1 MTSAERSARPAT
13 CWRAD
18 TAPGESVI
26 LPDGCMDLIWTGE
39 ELLIA
44 GPDTGP
50 YVFGTDRRRDMT
62 GLRFAPGYA
71 PGLLG
76 APASE
81 FRDSRVPLSDLWPSS
96 DVRRWEDTLAAAD
109 DVGAALSALCDA
121 TPGQSPPPWVPTLPL
136 MLARGVPVS
145 ACADTVSVSARTLH
159 RMSLQH
165 FGYGPKTLARIL
177 RMRTALALLDDAGED
192 LSGIAARAG
201 YADHAHMC
209 RDFAEL
215 TGAPP
220 TAWTG
225 GAQTSG
231 L

>member
-1 MTSAERSARPAT
+1 
-13 CWRAD
+13 
-18 TAPGESVI
+18 
-26 LPDGCMDLIWTGE
+26 
-39 ELLIA
+39 
-44 GPDTGP
+44 
-50 YVFGTDRRRDMT
+50 
-62 GLRFAPGYA
+62 
-71 PGLLG
+71 
-76 APASE
+76 
-81 FRDSRVPLSDLWPSS
+81 
-96 DVRRWEDTLAAAD
+96 
-109 DVGAALSALCDA
+109 
-121 TPGQSPPPWVPTLPL
+121 
-136 MLARGVPVS
+136 
-145 ACADTVSVSARTLH
+145 ADTVSVSARTLH

-192 LSGIAARAG
+192 LIGIAARAG

-231 L
+231 Q

>member
-1 MTSAERSARPAT
+1 MTFAECPARPAT

-18 TAPGESVI
+18 TAPGESII

-39 ELLIA
+39 ELLVA

-50 YVFGTDRRRDMT
+50 YVFRTDRHRDMT

-76 APASE
+76 VPASE
-81 FRDSRVPLSDLWPSS
+81 FRDSRVSLSDLWPASG
-96 DVRRWEDTLAAAD
+96 VRRWEETLAAAD
-109 DVGAALSALCDA
+109 DVGAVLSALCDA
-121 TPGQSPPPWVPTLPL
+121 VPGEPLPPWIGTLAS
-136 MLARGVPVS
+136 MLVRGVPVS
-145 ACADTVSVSARTLH
+145 ACADTVSVSVRTLH
-159 RMSLQH
+159 RISLQY

-177 RMRTALALLDDAGED
+177 RMQAALALLDDAGED

-215 TGAPP
+215 AGGPP

-225 GAQTSG
+225 GGQASG